1 MQAHVISDRVRKTLA
16 MALIAVAALLL
27 FAALSERA
35 EAKAKGK
42 GHAKVTKGPKGLKFY
57 KPPKKL
63 PKQHG
68 TLIWAR
74 NATGLVRL
82 ADAKYT
88 KLVLYSSRTPQG
100 AKTAV
105 SGAVSVPKG
114 KPPKG
119 GWPVITWAHGTTG
132 VADACAPSR
141 NSATSPAQASI
152 SYINPELNDWLRAGY
167 AVVQTDYQGLGTPGK
182 HPYLIGEAEGRS
194 VLDIVSAARGL
205 DPKIGKRFLISG
217 HSQGGQ
223 SALFAAGEAS
233 TWTPKLRAPRD
244 GRLCSGLAH
253 PGTGTTAS
261 GAHLAERADRAGDA
275 DRRRRVHAVER
286 DRCQQAPLGRGARF
300 YPLLQSQCLE
310 QLAGSSE
317 LGGIPPSHLIRSGAD
332 LSPVNPVLAAMNPL
346 VKTAAP
352 ILIAQGTA
360 DTTVFP
366 VYTDKLKDELVNAG
380 DQITYNKYPGVEPR
394 RCGDERRTRRAGFLP
409 AAAARTTLNC
419 GPGVHSAP
427 RVTLDWKRRGGRSSV
442 GRAPGCGPG
451 GRRFESGRSPLT
463 KPLLARGFRLSGTA
477 ARTVLRAPS
486 GHQFWANRIRT
497 RSEYGHGRGFQSK
510 PSTH

>member
-1 MQAHVISDRVRKTLA
+1 MQAHVVSDRVRKTLA

-194 VLDIVSAARGL
+194 VLDIVTAARGL

-233 TWTPKLRAPRD
+233 TWTPKLRLRGTVAFAP
-244 GRLCSGLAH
+244 
-253 PGTGTTAS
+253 AS
-261 GAHLAERADRAGDA
+261 HILEQVPLLPGAHLAERADRAGDA
-275 DRRRRVHAVER
+275 DPRRRIHAVER
-286 DRCQQAPLGRGARF
+286 DRCQQAPLGRGARV
-300 YPLLQSQCLE
+300 
-310 QLAGSSE
+310 
-317 LGGIPPSHLIRSGAD
+317 
-332 LSPVNPVLAAMNPL
+332 LS
-346 VKTAAP
+346 
-352 ILIAQGTA
+352 
-360 DTTVFP
+360 
-366 VYTDKLKDELVNAG
+366 
-380 DQITYNKYPGVEPR
+380 
-394 RCGDERRTRRAGFLP
+394 
-409 AAAARTTLNC
+409 AAAEPVPGAAR
-419 GPGVHSAP
+419 GIE
-427 RVTLDWKRRGGRSSV
+427 RV
-442 GRAPGCGPG
+442 GRDSALAPGPV
-451 GRRFESGRSPLT
+451 GR
-463 KPLLARGFRLSGTA
+463 
-477 ARTVLRAPS
+477 
-486 GHQFWANRIRT
+486 
-497 RSEYGHGRGFQSK
+497 
-510 PSTH
+510 